1 MKWIRKI
8 WDSFENLDDRIFF
21 LAVTVS
27 MLLSIVVYI
36 ADIIAGLTL
45 EAQIAVL
52 VIFFIM
58 VVLLCLGIRFPKKR
72 SLLRLCFI

>member
-8 WDSFENLDDRIFF
+8 WDSFETLDDRIFF

-45 EAQIAVL
+45 EAKNPVKEEE
-52 VIFFIM
+52 
-58 VVLLCLGIRFPKKR
+58 IRLSITKAEMKL
-72 SLLRLCFI
+72 SLSQTIQLYT